1 MTEEN
6 RRVVRLAFSSA
17 VVWLIFGVII
27 GAWESIIYAHPE
39 IMYSLPVWLRPFVE
53 FGKLRQVHVNTLAF
67 AWLSIGFIG
76 TLLAIVPKLT
86 GAALAKPRLA
96 IAAIW
101 SWNLAILIG
110 VIALDMGKSRA
121 REYASLIWPSD
132 ALMILSFILLN
143 IVVWKTLILRKEK
156 RLNVALWYL
165 AGSIVWM
172 PLIIILGKGLWLDF
186 FSNPFFGVF
195 DNVANWFLGHNILGL
210 WFTTLGIGASYFI
223 IPQMTKNPIYNHKLS
238 IIGFWTLVL
247 CYPAVGA
254 HHTLAGP
261 VPTWLMTEA
270 TVFSIL
276 MVIPVTSALWN
287 IHKTIGSKWDL
298 FFKEPA
304 FAFMT
309 TGLFFY
315 FVVSLQGSF
324 QALRFVSEYLHFSQW
339 VPAHAM
345 LALGGGFTF
354 ILVGAI
360 YFFAPEIFG
369 GEWYSRRL
377 QSWHFGLSLF
387 GILGIFSG
395 LTIAGLIQGANW
407 QNTNAGMHWIDA
419 TVRAVHPHMVVLAIS
434 GIAFGIAQVIF
445 ALNYHMSLRMN
456 ATSPVNLRKE
466 ADLNV

>member
-6 RRVVRLAFSSA
+6 RRVIRLAFTSA
-17 VVWLIFGVII
+17 LVWLIFGVII
-27 GAWESIIYAHPE
+27 GAWESIIFAHPE
-39 IMYSLPVWLRPFVE
+39 IMYSLPIGVRPFVE
-53 FGKLRQVHVNTLAF
+53 YAKLRQIHVNSLAF

-76 TLLAIVPKLT
+76 ALLAIVPKLT
-86 GAALAKPRLA
+86 RAELAKPRLA
-96 IAAIW
+96 SVAIW
-101 SWNLAILIG
+101 SWNLAIIIG
-110 VIALDMGKSRA
+110 VIALDLGKTRA

-132 ALMILSFILLN
+132 ALMILAFILLN
-143 IVVWKTLILRKEK
+143 VVVWSTLLQRREKTLH
-156 RLNVALWYL
+156 VALWYL

-186 FSNPFFGVF
+186 FANPFFGVF

-210 WFTTLGIGASYFI
+210 WFTTLGIGAAYYI

-247 CYPAVGA
+247 FYPAVGA

-261 VPTWLMTEA
+261 VPVWLMAEA
-270 TVFSIL
+270 TVFSVL

-287 IHKTIGSKWDL
+287 IHKTIGSKWEL
-298 FFKEPA
+298 FVKDSI
-304 FAFMT
+304 FAFLT

-315 FVVSLQGSF
+315 LLVSLQGSF
-324 QALRFVSEYLHFSQW
+324 QSFRFVSEYLHFSQW

-345 LALGGGFTF
+345 LALGGGFSF
-354 ILVGAI
+354 ICIAAI
-360 YFFAPEIFG
+360 YFFGPEVFG

-377 QSWHFGLSLF
+377 QSWHFGLSLL

-395 LTIAGLIQGANW
+395 LTISGLIQGANW

-434 GIAFGIAQVIF
+434 GAVYSLAQVIF
-445 ALNYHMSLRMN
+445 VVNYVLSLR
-456 ATSPVNLRKE
+456 VNSRSRVTFQKE
-466 ADLNV
+466 ANVNV

>member
-1 MTEEN
+1 MTEGN
-6 RRVVRLAFSSA
+6 RNVVRLAFSSA
-17 VVWLIFGVII
+17 LVWLIFGVFI

-39 IMYSLPVWLRPFVE
+39 IMYSLPIRLRPFVE
-53 FGKLRQVHVNTLAF
+53 FGKLRQIHVNSLAF

-76 TLLAIVPKLT
+76 ILLAIVPKLT
-86 GAALAKPRLA
+86 NTALEKPRLA
-96 IAAIW
+96 VAAIW
-101 SWNLAILIG
+101 SWNLAIIIG
-110 VIALDMGKSRA
+110 VIALDMGKTRA

-143 IVVWKTLILRKEK
+143 IVVWKTLIKRKEK
-156 RLNVALWYL
+156 TLHVSLWYL

-186 FSNPFFGVF
+186 FTNPFFGVF

-223 IPQMTKNPIYNHKLS
+223 ITQMTENPIYNHKLS
-238 IIGFWTLVL
+238 IIGFWSLVL

-261 VPTWLMTEA
+261 VPVWLMAEA
-270 TVFSIL
+270 TVFSVL

-287 IHKTIGSKWDL
+287 IHRTIGSKWDL
-298 FFKEPA
+298 FFKEPS
-304 FAFMT
+304 FAFLT

-315 FVVSLQGSF
+315 FLVSLQGSF
-324 QALRFVSEYLHFSQW
+324 QAMRFVSQYLHFSQW

-354 ILVGAI
+354 ICIAAI
-360 YFFAPEIFG
+360 YYFAPEIFNG
-369 GEWYSRRL
+369 AWYSRRL
-377 QSWHFGLSLF
+377 QSLHFIFSLI
-387 GILGIFSG
+387 GIVGIFLG
-395 LTIAGLIQGANW
+395 LTVAGLIQGADW

-434 GIAFGIAQVIF
+434 GVLFGTAQIIFVI
-445 ALNYHMSLRMN
+445 NYVMSMRIN
-456 ATSPVNLRKE
+456 AVSRVRLPKE
-466 ADLNV
+466 VTLHA